1 MFGRRR
7 KRDQEANESQRQAV
21 EQELQRMGLLGPGD
35 GPIRLERVPAGG
47 PVGPPRPE
55 SLRLRLQTGP
65 DSPEPGSMLQQS
77 VARRFGLGL
86 WEVVW
91 VGDGDGARS
100 LDRDPGAQVDED
112 ELFRVAIANSVGMPY
127 RRTVMRPI
135 DVEVIEIETDHPLV
149 AAHAHVLT
157 RHLDIPLD
165 DGAVVGFPTP
175 EIMLA
180 VPITGTTHAILA
192 AQVLQGYL
200 AKGGTLST
208 QIYWWK
214 PTDRELASPIGEV
227 HPGHRPDLRP
237 VEISP
242 PTTDGKVTAGGDAEF
257 LDLCQRHVAEL
268 RSGARSA
275 HASNSTTPTTAP
287 RSHQEPV
294 ETRQPPAPAA
304 PPQPESLRLRVRTDL
319 PQQLVNDMVS
329 RELAPG
335 LWEIVAIDTSDSMLL
350 MPREPGANEERLF
363 RDAVLATVEEPFTLD
378 RFGNDAPVPMLHIGG
393 THEYMAGHVH
403 VLTRYLDAPFTD
415 GALVAFPVPQVVL
428 VHRIGTNHPFLALA
442 ALQTLAGRMVADGV
456 KPISGQVYW
465 WRPSPHELAAP
476 GRDVELGHRP
486 DLRAVGADSVGGRV
500 SVHGDEEFK
509 ALGERL
515 AHLR

>member
-1 MFGRRR
+1 
-7 KRDQEANESQRQAV
+7 
-21 EQELQRMGLLGPGD
+21 MGLLGPGD
-35 GPIRLERVPAGG
+35 GPVRLERVQVGG

-65 DSPEPGSMLQQS
+65 DSPEPGSMLQRS
-77 VARRFGLGL
+77 VARRFGPGL

-91 VGDGDGARS
+91 VGDGDGDRS
-100 LDRDPGAQVDED
+100 LDRDPRAQVDED

-127 RRTVMRPI
+127 RRRVMRPI
-135 DVEVIEIETDHPLV
+135 DVEVIEISSDHPVV
-149 AAHAHVLT
+149 AAHVHVLP
-157 RHLDIPLD
+157 RHLDIPMD

-200 AKGGTLST
+200 AKGGRLST

-214 PTDRELASPIGEV
+214 PTDRELARPTGEV

-237 VEISP
+237 VEVTP
-242 PTTDGKVTAGGDAEF
+242 LGTDGKVTVGGDAEF
-257 LDLCQRHVAEL
+257 LELCQRHVAEL

-275 HASNSTTPTTAP
+275 YAGNSTTPTTAP
-287 RSHQEPV
+287 SSAPGAPPTFSSRPRSRQEPV
-294 ETRQPPAPAA
+294 ETGQPPAPPA

-319 PQQLVNDMVS
+319 PQQLVNGMVS

-350 MPREPGANEERLF
+350 MPREPGADEERLF

-378 RFGNDAPVPMLHIGG
+378 RFGKDAPVPMLHIGG

-428 VHRIGTNHPFLALA
+428 VHQIGTNHPFLALA
-442 ALQTLAGRMVADGV
+442 TLQTLAGRMVADGV

-476 GRDVELGHRP
+476 GRDVEPGHRP
-486 DLRAVGADSVGGRV
+486 DLRAVGANSVGGRV